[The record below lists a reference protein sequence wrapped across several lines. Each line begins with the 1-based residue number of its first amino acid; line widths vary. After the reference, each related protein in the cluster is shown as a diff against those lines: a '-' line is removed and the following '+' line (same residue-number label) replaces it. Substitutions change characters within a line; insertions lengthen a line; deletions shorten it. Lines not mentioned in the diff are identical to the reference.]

1 MPEENLDSHRK
12 SLPNA
17 KWNRLKF
24 WEAFRGSTIQ
34 NSIPMKNVECS
45 SNPSTN
51 IYKLKLTKEF
61 ENVLNHLDLQVKD
74 RVDFQELEKILT
86 LMNMMAPVSKNIK
99 WKSILNNVWEMLSM
113 SKRKI
118 SQVSIRSIKIFILGI
133 WGIDYQELNEISEID
148 STPSA
153 STKESKSFD
162 EFIFT
167 TKDHL
172 ETTRLQFYEM
182 ILHKLT
188 SSIDSN
194 EESEVWIRRAK
205 SFHHNTTKKETIKWD
220 FFKNK
225 T

>member
-24 WEAFRGSTIQ
+24 SEAFRGSTIQ

-51 IYKLKLTKEF
+51 IYKLKLTKEL
-61 ENVLNHLDLQVKD
+61 ENVLNLLDLQVKD

-99 WKSILNNVWEMLSM
+99 WKNTLNNVWEMLSM

-194 EESEVWIRRAK
+194 EESEIHIRRAK
-205 SFHHNTTKKETIKWD
+205 SFHLNTMKKEKIKLD